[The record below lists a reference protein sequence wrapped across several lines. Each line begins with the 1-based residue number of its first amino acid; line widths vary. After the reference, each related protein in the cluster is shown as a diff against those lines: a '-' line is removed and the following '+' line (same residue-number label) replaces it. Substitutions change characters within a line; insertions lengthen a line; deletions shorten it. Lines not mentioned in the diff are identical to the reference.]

1 MVFKINVRV
10 IVSVLVFFS
19 IPLGLSAEEENNEIS
34 LAREADAEK
43 IWAQELHIYE
53 MRSGGD
59 MGYYLSLAS
68 PGYMAWPAPA
78 EAPLSFKK
86 LSERIGGGQ
95 LMEAGELITVSKKGL
110 SFDGDTALAFFETHR
125 TQRAGGKAVDERFE
139 NIHVWV
145 KRDEQWRLI
154 ANMSRAVAENRERLG
169 NTTINHGTD

>member
-1 MVFKINVRV
+1 
-10 IVSVLVFFS
+10 
-19 IPLGLSAEEENNEIS
+19 
-34 LAREADAEK
+34 
-43 IWAQELHIYE
+43 
-53 MRSGGD
+53 
-59 MGYYLSLAS
+59 
-68 PGYMAWPAPA
+68 
-78 EAPLSFKK
+78 
-86 LSERIGGGQ
+86 
-95 LMEAGELITVSKKGL
+95 MEAGELITVSKKGL

>member
-110 SFDGDTALAFFETHR
+110 SFDGD
-125 TQRAGGKAVDERFE
+125 RAGGKAVDERFE

-169 NTTINHGTD
+169 NTTINHDTD